1 MDINV
6 VCYNKLQFTIIYLA
20 VEKAV
25 LYLDKDELPP
35 HWDRDLLFGVD
46 KNCITTDSEGVND
59 SDVSL
64 YNYTIG
70 TLHKCEITTRSW
82 FSLMSKLT
90 LNKILN

>member
-64 YNYTIG
+64 YNHTI
-70 TLHKCEITTRSW
+70 HY
-82 FSLMSKLT
+82 
-90 LNKILN
+90 LNAK